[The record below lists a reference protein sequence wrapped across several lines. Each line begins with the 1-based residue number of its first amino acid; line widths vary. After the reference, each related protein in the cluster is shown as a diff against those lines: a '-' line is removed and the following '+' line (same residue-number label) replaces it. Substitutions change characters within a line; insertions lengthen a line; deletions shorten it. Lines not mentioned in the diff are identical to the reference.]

1 MVSLKS
7 LKLVSGAN
15 KNVMACCAKNFL
27 PTLDHLNRWRGFSE
41 DLRKEFEKGSID
53 DSVLGKRDEPHKR
66 ILHPFNILIVDD
78 DRDICRSL
86 SILLQEEGM
95 VVRVAHSKT
104 DAEKAV
110 ADAMPD
116 GMIIDVI
123 LGDGSGY
130 EFVKYVRNLPDGD
143 EPSILVISTLSG
155 FHDKVESISCGSDGF
170 FEKPVEWEVLIQR
183 LRYLLMRERSDP
195 PRILSVEDDHDQA
208 AFLRAVLQ
216 SAGYEVRICND
227 PRLFEAHLI
236 SFRPDLVIMDIVL
249 PDITG
254 IDLARYLRQHE
265 QYTTLPV
272 LFLSMQGQMQDRI
285 ETVRAGGDDHLVKPV
300 APGLLLST
308 VAARIERSRFL
319 KSLLDRD
326 GLTKL
331 LTHTAFL
338 ERARAVVG
346 QKSRRLNR
354 TSVLVLIDLDNFKAV
369 NDTHGHIVGD
379 RVLVSLSSLLRRR
392 LRQTDTIG
400 RYGGE
405 EFAILIDDL
414 KKDEAVRLMNRLLE
428 EFSAIDHHAPDNKLF
443 HVTFSAGIA
452 VLKRRM
458 TLPQWIEAA
467 DKALYAAKAAGRKRI
482 IAA

>member
-1 MVSLKS
+1 
-7 LKLVSGAN
+7 
-15 KNVMACCAKNFL
+15 
-27 PTLDHLNRWRGFSE
+27 
-41 DLRKEFEKGSID
+41 
-53 DSVLGKRDEPHKR
+53 
-66 ILHPFNILIVDD
+66 
-78 DRDICRSL
+78 
-86 SILLQEEGM
+86 
-95 VVRVAHSKT
+95 
-104 DAEKAV
+104 
-110 ADAMPD
+110 
-116 GMIIDVI
+116 MISA
-123 LGDGSGY
+123 L
-130 EFVKYVRNLPDGD
+130 
-143 EPSILVISTLSG
+143 TG

-170 FEKPVEWEVLIQR
+170 FEKPVQWEVLIQR
-183 LRYLLMRERSDP
+183 LRYLLSRERSDP
-195 PRILSVEDDHDQA
+195 PRILSVEDDEDQA

-216 SAGYEVRICND
+216 SAGYQVRICND

-236 SFRPDLVIMDIVL
+236 SFRPDLVIMDIIL

-254 IDLARYLRQHE
+254 IDLARYLRQNE

-338 ERARAVVG
+338 ERARAIVG
-346 QKSRRLNR
+346 QKSRRIHKN
-354 TSVLVLIDLDNFKAV
+354 SVLVLMDLDHFKSV
-369 NDTHGHIVGD
+369 NDTYGHIVGD
-379 RVLVSLSSLLRRR
+379 RVLVSLASLLRRR

-405 EFAILIDDL
+405 EFGILIDDL
-414 KKDEAVRLMNRLLE
+414 KKDEAVRLINRLLD
-428 EFSAIDHHAPDNKLF
+428 EFSAIEHQTADNKTF
-443 HVTFSAGIA
+443 QVTFSAGIA

-467 DKALYAAKAAGRKRI
+467 DKALYAAKAAGRKRVT
-482 IAA
+482 AA